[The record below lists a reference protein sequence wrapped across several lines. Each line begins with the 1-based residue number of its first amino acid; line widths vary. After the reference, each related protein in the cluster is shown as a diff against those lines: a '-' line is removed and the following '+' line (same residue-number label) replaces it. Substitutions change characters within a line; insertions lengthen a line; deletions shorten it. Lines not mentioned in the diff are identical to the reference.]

1 MICCC
6 AHTQQKGIEIMID
19 VTVIIGK
26 DGPYYPSSVNSVPR
40 VGDYINLTSH
50 TDMKDKLEPYHTL
63 KVTKVIHDIIEFNPE
78 YTSVVKEH
86 HQLITLQCEKV

>member
-1 MICCC
+1 
-6 AHTQQKGIEIMID
+6 MID

-63 KVTKVIHDIIEFNPE
+63 KVTKVMHNIIEFNPE

-86 HQLITLQCEKV
+86 HQLITLQCERV